1 MKTIFLGWIHGVG
14 KSTIIQWL
22 MQGKENIGH
31 YSFWENVRDIGRKS
45 GKVQDIQD
53 FSWLS
58 NDIRMTLMQQAN
70 ERFRKIVASQL
81 YDTLLV
87 DNHFSVYENKQL
99 VKAID
104 DKDIGLYDTFI
115 LVEVPV
121 DILHERISQDT
132 KERTRESCDR
142 EKIVQHSRYERSVA
156 EQVKERSKRE
166 LIEIENIDLEK
177 AIEEIQEKI

>member
-1 MKTIFLGWIHGVG
+1 
-14 KSTIIQWL
+14 
-22 MQGKENIGH
+22 
-31 YSFWENVRDIGRKS
+31 
-45 GKVQDIQD
+45 
-53 FSWLS
+53 
-58 NDIRMTLMQQAN
+58 MTLMQQAN

-177 AIEEIQEKI
+177 AIGEIQEKI